1 MLGEMTTIKMSTMT
15 MEMTMLD
22 EMTTI
27 TRLLMTMLTMM
38 MVMSMLLISLL
49 LSSGPLRR
57 TERHA
62 GHSCRASAAKC
73 TEAECN
79 TGCYQLQFDLQ
90 IRSEARGEA
99 GSLGVGV
106 CEIRHVFRTSALVV
120 AAIKL

>member
-1 MLGEMTTIKMSTMT
+1 MV
-15 MEMTMLD
+15 D

-27 TRLLMTMLTMM
+27 TRLMMTMLTMM

-49 LSSGPLRR
+49 LFLQDPFVALNDMQV
-57 TERHA
+57 THA
-62 GHSCRASAAKC
+62 GLLTAAKC

-79 TGCYQLQFDLQ
+79 TGCYQLQLDLQ

-106 CEIRHVFRTSALVV
+106 CGIRQRLETIVYLLRAHVFRTS
-120 AAIKL
+120 